1 MYMISVL
8 YTISAPLYKLNASFH
23 FDSIINS
30 LLVKC
35 GSTAENISQE
45 KSFYLPASSTS
56 TDRAISSTFKFL

>member
-1 MYMISVL
+1 
-8 YTISAPLYKLNASFH
+8 
-23 FDSIINS
+23 

-56 TDRAISSTFKFL
+56 VNTTTDRAISSTFKFL